1 MNRCWIGVPL
11 GLCCAALQAAEP
23 PVDICL
29 GEGNEWPPYTYWE
42 RQDGKIDQSRLTGS
56 ATQLVLGALRQL
68 GLTYRIQ
75 YLPWA
80 RVQQELAEY
89 AANGRCELT
98 WDASYKTERAAY
110 AYYSVPLYRTHL
122 GLFYSQ
128 KRFAQPPASSAAV
141 AEPMHRYCGVIGYN
155 YAPYRIVQEIQRFPS
170 IQQSLD
176 MLERQRCEFF
186 PSEIEPLSSGIALGI
201 YRGHPELRSLTLDIG
216 KSFYVLVSKGSPRAN
231 ELTNRLNQALI
242 AAQESGQSDELQQ
255 RFLPKP
261 QP

>member
-1 MNRCWIGVPL
+1 MNRCWIGLPL
-11 GLCCAALQAAEP
+11 CFCCMAVQAAEP

-42 RQDGKIDQSRLTGS
+42 RRDGKVDRNRLTGL
-56 ATQLVLGALRQL
+56 TTGLVLGALRQL
-68 GLTYRIQ
+68 GLSYRIQ
-75 YLPWA
+75 YLPWV

-89 AANGRCELT
+89 ASNGRCELT
-98 WDASYKTERAAY
+98 WDASYKAERAEY

-128 KRFAQPPASSAAV
+128 KRFTRLPSSSEPA
-141 AEPMHRYCGVIGYN
+141 AEPIYRYCGVIGYN
-155 YAPYRIVQEIQRFPS
+155 YEPYHISQEIQLVPS

-186 PSEIEPLSSGIALGI
+186 PSEIEPLNSGIALGI
-201 YRGHPELRSLTLDIG
+201 YRGHPELRHRTLDIG

-242 AAQESGQSDELQQ
+242 AAQENGQSDELQQ
-255 RFLPKP
+255 RFMLKP
-261 QP
+261 QN